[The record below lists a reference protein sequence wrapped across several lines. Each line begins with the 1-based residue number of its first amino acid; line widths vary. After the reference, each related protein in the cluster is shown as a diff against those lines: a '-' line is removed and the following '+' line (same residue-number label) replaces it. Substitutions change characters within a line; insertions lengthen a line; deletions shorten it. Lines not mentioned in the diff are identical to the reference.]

1 MGEQVFDLTISLQD
15 DAASLTDKEELDRL
29 TRQLRDEI
37 DELDVE
43 AVGLARG
50 AELPPG
56 AKGDPIA
63 IGSIVVALASA
74 GVFTGLIELLKS
86 WALRREGRTVT
97 LKAKLGDR
105 EVELAYSPAETSP
118 EEMTR
123 FVNTIM
129 STLQQGESSAARG

>member
-1 MGEQVFDLTISLQD
+1 MREPMLDLTISLRDEVD
-15 DAASLTDKEELDRL
+15 DVELDRL

-43 AVGLARG
+43 AVGLAPG
-50 AELPPG
+50 DTLPPG
-56 AKGDPIA
+56 VKGDPIT

-97 LKAKLGDR
+97 LKARVGDR

-118 EEMTR
+118 EKMTQ
-123 FVNTIM
+123 FVNAVLG
-129 STLQQGESSAARG
+129 TLRQAS

>member
-1 MGEQVFDLTISLQD
+1 MPEQSLDLTISLQD
-15 DAASLTDKEELDRL
+15 KVDNEELDLL

-43 AVGLARG
+43 AVNLARG
-50 AELPPG
+50 GELPPG
-56 AKGDPIA
+56 AKGDPIT
-63 IGSIVVALASA
+63 IGGIVVALASA
-74 GVFTGLIELLKS
+74 GVFTGLVELLKS
-86 WALRREGRTVT
+86 WALRREGRSVS
-97 LKAKLGDR
+97 LKARIGDR

-129 STLQQGESSAARG
+129 GTLQQGEAIAAGG

>member
-1 MGEQVFDLTISLQD
+1 MREPMLDLTISLRDEVD
-15 DAASLTDKEELDRL
+15 DEELDRL

-43 AVGLARG
+43 AVGLAPG
-50 AELPPG
+50 IELPPG
-56 AKGDPIA
+56 AKGDPIT
-63 IGSIVVALASA
+63 IGSLVVALASA

-97 LKAKLGDR
+97 LKARAGDR

-123 FVNTIM
+123 FVSAILD
-129 STLQQGESSAARG
+129 TLRQEEVSAAGG

>member
-1 MGEQVFDLTISLQD
+1 MREQLLDLTISLQD
-15 DAASLTDKEELDRL
+15 EVDDEELDRL

-37 DELDVE
+37 DELDAESVE
-43 AVGLARG
+43 LAQG
-50 AELPPG
+50 TDVPPG
-56 AKGDPIA
+56 AKGEPIT

-97 LKAKLGDR
+97 LKARAGDR
-105 EVELAYSPAETSP
+105 EVEMAYSPVETSP

-123 FVNTIM
+123 FANTIL
-129 STLQQGESSAARG
+129 SILQQGETPAAGG

>member
-1 MGEQVFDLTISLQD
+1 MPEQSLDLTISLQD
-15 DAASLTDKEELDRL
+15 EVDDEELELL

-37 DELDVE
+37 YELGI
-43 AVGLARG
+43 ATAKLARDT
-50 AELPPG
+50 ELPPA

-63 IGSIVVALASA
+63 VGGIVIDLASA
-74 GVFTGLIELLKS
+74 GVFTGLVELLKS

-97 LKAKLGDR
+97 LKARVGER

-123 FVNTIM
+123 FVNTLVG
-129 STLQQGESSAARG
+129 TLQQGEASSAGG

>member
-1 MGEQVFDLTISLQD
+1 MPEQLLDLTISLRDEVD
-15 DAASLTDKEELDRL
+15 DEELDRL

-43 AVGLARG
+43 AVGLAPG
-50 AELPPG
+50 TELPLG
-56 AKGDPIA
+56 AKGDPIT
-63 IGSIVVALASA
+63 IGSLIVALASA

-97 LKAKLGDR
+97 LKARVGER
-105 EVELAYSPAETSP
+105 EVELAYSPAETSS

-129 STLQQGESSAARG
+129 DRLQQAS

>member
-1 MGEQVFDLTISLQD
+1 MPGQLLDLTISLHDEVD
-15 DAASLTDKEELDRL
+15 DVELDRL
-29 TRQLRDEI
+29 TRQVRDEI

-43 AVGLARG
+43 AVGLAPG
-50 AELPPG
+50 TALPPG
-56 AKGDPIA
+56 AKGDPIT

-74 GVFTGLIELLKS
+74 GVFTALVELLKS

-97 LKAKLGDR
+97 LKARVGER

-123 FVNTIM
+123 FVNAILG
-129 STLQQGESSAARG
+129 TLRQGS